1 MPNAAEMIDKNAREA
16 ERLRILLLAQ
26 ECKDLPEF
34 LEKLTALVKG
44 E

>member
-26 ECKDLPEF
+26 ECKDLDE
-34 LEKLTALVKG
+34 LIEKLKAMTA